1 MNSSKLEQVG
11 HSMGV
16 LVQDLVV
23 SKVSISK
30 VQEHKEIHLETYLRN
45 LRNSLEEEPAEG
57 AQELSKH
64 LKQRGKISW

>member
-30 VQEHKEIHLETYLRN
+30 VQELKEIHLEIYLKS
-45 LRNSLEEEPAEG
+45 LRNSLEEALAEEV
-57 AQELSKH
+57 QELSKH
-64 LKQRGKISW
+64 LRLREKI